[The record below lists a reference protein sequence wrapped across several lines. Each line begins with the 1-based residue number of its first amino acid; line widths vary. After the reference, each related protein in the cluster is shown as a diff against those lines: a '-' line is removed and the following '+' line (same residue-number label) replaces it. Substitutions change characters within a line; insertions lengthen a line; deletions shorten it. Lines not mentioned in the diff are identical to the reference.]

1 MHPWPALQ
9 QIAIDLTQ
17 SLRAHDRYQRLL
29 DVVRFAIPC
38 DATALLVV
46 QNGTLVPLAVHGLSP
61 QVLGMRFS
69 PAEHPRLRAIMA
81 GDQPVRFPAT
91 SRLPDPFDGL
101 VVGAPHALADVH
113 DCLGCPL
120 IAEGKVIGVLTA
132 DALKTHAFDKLDQE
146 FLVALGALAG
156 AALHTAQ
163 LIETVEALAE
173 QRGLVVKE
181 LTRGLASQDSS
192 SMLGV
197 SAAMA
202 HVRREIDTV
211 ASTDFAVLISGETG
225 VGKELAARAIHAGSR
240 RRDAPFIQINCAALP
255 DGVIE
260 SELFGHVRGAFTG
273 AHKER
278 TGRFGLADGGTIFLD
293 EVGEIPLALQGKLL
307 RVLQEGQYER
317 VGEDR
322 TRNIDVRVIAA
333 TNRDLLDAVE
343 AGTFR
348 QDLFYRLSVFPIH
361 IPPLRER
368 LDDVPP
374 LAEHFLRQMNWRDR
388 CHAPMQLS
396 AENLG
401 ALQSYHYP
409 GNVRELENIIERA
422 AILSQCFLYKL
433 EVQQILDA
441 ILLSEQ
447 RKQLDALAGRAP
459 AVAVSAPKIMTY
471 AELKTLERDNVIA
484 ALQATNYRI
493 YGAGGA
499 AELLGIK
506 PTTLAS
512 RIKALEI
519 PLRPVVE
526 SQAK

>member
-1 MHPWPALQ
+1 MK
-9 QIAIDLTQ
+9 
-17 SLRAHDRYQRLL
+17 
-29 DVVRFAIPC
+29 
-38 DATALLVV
+38 
-46 QNGTLVPLAVHGLSP
+46 
-61 QVLGMRFS
+61 
-69 PAEHPRLRAIMA
+69 PAEDFFYEETDEVKNELI
-81 GDQPVRFPAT
+81 
-91 SRLPDPFDGL
+91 
-101 VVGAPHALADVH
+101 GASAAWR
-113 DCLGCPL
+113 
-120 IAEGKVIGVLTA
+120 KVIEQLA
-132 DALKTHAFDKLDQE
+132 
-146 FLVALGALAG
+146 LVA
-156 AALHTAQ
+156 
-163 LIETVEALAE
+163 
-173 QRGLVVKE
+173 
-181 LTRGLASQDSS
+181 SS
-192 SMLGV
+192 N
-197 SAAMA
+197 A
-202 HVRREIDTV
+202 T
-211 ASTDFAVLISGETG
+211 VLITGESGT
-225 VGKELAARAIHAGSR
+225 GKEVVAKAIHDQSAR
-240 RRDAPFIQINCAALP
+240 CHRPIVRVNCAAIAPELF
-255 DGVIE
+255 E
-260 SELFGHVRGAFTG
+260 SEFFGHVRGAFTG